1 MNLQPE
7 KDFDFMKTTKT
18 AIASNKL
25 AKFLVVGGAACSV
38 VNGFFSKFAVT
49 SLVESFGIG
58 TAAWIAS
65 QSLKR
70 GQSMSSMSNEQ
81 VNKHLTKGAFLAIGG
96 AVLGGLTH
104 ILPGTGLEHV
114 AQYPTSIL
122 FAAGVIAVAEA
133 GYQKIKRPKI

>member
-7 KDFDFMKTTKT
+7 TNLDFLKKTKN
-18 AIASNKL
+18 AIQSNGL

-38 VNGFFSKFAVT
+38 VNGFVGKFALT
-49 SLVESFGIG
+49 SLMESFGIG

-96 AVLGGLTH
+96 ALLSGVVN
-104 ILPGTGLEHV
+104 ILPGGLSHI
-114 AQYPTSIL
+114 AHYPTSIL
-122 FAAGVIAVAEA
+122 FAAGVIAIGEA
-133 GYQKIKRPKI
+133 GYQKFKRPKI